1 MATAGKSTGIWAGS
15 TRIRSL
21 GAALLLGASLAAC
34 SPLET
39 RHGYVPTDEQL
50 ADVVVGVDTRETV
63 AEVIGSPTSSGVLN
77 ESGFYYIAQT
87 KRTVGARAPT
97 VSSREIVAISF
108 DDSGVVSNVERYGLE
123 DGNVV
128 ALSRRVTD
136 SNVDGLSLI
145 RQLFGNIGR
154 IALPVE

>member
-50 ADVVVGVDTRETV
+50 ADVIVGVDTRETV

-87 KRTVGARAPT
+87 KRAARGT
-97 VSSREIVAISF
+97 LMV
-108 DDSGVVSNVERYGLE
+108 L
-123 DGNVV
+123 
-128 ALSRRVTD
+128 L
-136 SNVDGLSLI
+136 
-145 RQLFGNIGR
+145 
-154 IALPVE
+154 